1 MSVFIERIKI
11 KNLLSFDEE
20 GIDFE
25 LKPLNVL
32 IGANA
37 SGKSNFVLSLK
48 ILSGFS
54 QYNVR
59 EIIEGL
65 GGLYELRNKAHRTG
79 QIEIATDFAFKSIE
93 VRGSHK
99 AILDETFGNDY
110 RSFEIHNEELF
121 VRLRNCI
128 DEHWMPQQGKGI
140 QFHIQVPEGKAMH
153 YVRHNVPALEDKD
166 YSNEIPVVIDGKPS
180 SLSLSNFSDRSRSI
194 ILQGQHRYVIE
205 LRERLASCWKKGF
218 YPVFGP
224 SILQIPNEAGV
235 FQDNLDP
242 FGSNL
247 ASYLAVL
254 NEKMIVDNYILPKV
268 SEIYPKIT
276 GIGTTIKGGRVYI
289 TLKEKGNKQVTL
301 QPRISDGILRLI
313 AVLSVLY
320 QDNPPPL
327 LCLEE
332 PENGLHPEVVQVL
345 AKALKE
351 ASERTQLIITTH
363 SAELLSYLDPEDI
376 VTCERG
382 ESGGTKLSRLD
393 RERLSE
399 WRDDYSLGDLWL
411 KGVLGGTR
419 Y

>member
-1 MSVFIERIKI
+1 MSIFIERIKI

-37 SGKSNFVLSLK
+37 SGKSNFVAALRVLTFASSEFGRS
-48 ILSGFS
+48 IQDEFG
-54 QYNVR
+54 
-59 EIIEGL
+59 GL
-65 GGLYELRNKAHRTG
+65 NELLWRGKDTTKASISTTMLVPDTGEEVLFVIDFGIDKNWTRILYELFSIRKKVLKSKNKNLKDVILL
-79 QIEIATDFAFKSIE
+79 IEFPIESDLLKIFANSRFDNPK
-93 VRGSHK
+93 
-99 AILDETFGNDY
+99 
-110 RSFEIHNEELF
+110 
-121 VRLRNCI
+121 
-128 DEHWMPQQGKGI
+128 
-140 QFHIQVPEGKAMH
+140 
-153 YVRHNVPALEDKD
+153 
-166 YSNEIPVVIDGKPS
+166 NEIPIIIDGAMSRLPI
-180 SLSLSNFSDRSRSI
+180 NVFADRSQSI
-194 ILQGQHRYVIE
+194 MQTPMHPFA
-205 LRERLASCWKKGF
+205 LRIRDLIYEVKVKSF

-224 SILQIPNEAGV
+224 LFLQTPNEAGV
-235 FQDNLDP
+235 KQDKLTRE
-242 FGSNL
+242 GSNL

-254 NEKMIVDNYILPKV
+254 NEKMIVDNYILSRV
-268 SEIYPKIT
+268 SEVYPNVI
-276 GIGTTIKGGRVYI
+276 GIGTTVKGGRVYV
-289 TLKEKGNKQVTL
+289 TLKEKGNRQVIL

-313 AVLSVLY
+313 AILSILY

-332 PENGLHPEVVQVL
+332 PENGLHPEVIPVL
-345 AKALKE
+345 AKAIKE

-382 ESGGTKLSRLD
+382 ESGGTKL
-393 RERLSE
+393 ERLE
-399 WRDDYSLGDLWL
+399 RKRLKHWLKDYSLGDLWL